1 MSRERIGVVLPDLG
15 GGGVQ
20 RVLVNLAGGF
30 AARGRD
36 VVVCTLDERPMAL
49 DLPAGVR
56 HLPLGGRSYVG
67 SVRSL
72 RHVVVS
78 ERLEALVGGIT
89 RANLALLLA
98 ARRPVRTLVTKHLPV
113 DMLSTS
119 VVRRRVLGAVIGR
132 AYARADA
139 VVAVSQG
146 TFDSLVDLGL
156 PRERLHRIANPVL
169 GADLD
174 RRLAAPLDDPWLS
187 PGAPPVIVGVGRLVP
202 QKDFATLLSA
212 FALLRGR
219 VDARLLI
226 LGDGPD
232 RDALARQVAAA
243 GLDTHVRFAGHVPDV
258 LPYLA
263 RAAVFA
269 STARWE
275 GLPTALIEALA
286 AGTAAVSTDCRTGPR
301 EILEDGDLGELVP
314 VGDVAAV
321 ADAIGRALSDPR
333 RVPRDRLR
341 RYEVEMAADA
351 YLTVLDHA

>member
-1 MSRERIGVVLPDLG
+1 MSRQRIGIVLPDLG

-36 VVVCTLDERPMAL
+36 MVVCTLDERPVAL

-56 HLPLGGRSYVG
+56 HRPLAGGGYVG
-67 SVRSL
+67 SVRAL
-72 RHVVVS
+72 RHVVAD
-78 ERLEALVGGIT
+78 ERLEALIGGIT

-98 ARRPVRTLVTKHLPV
+98 APRSVRTLVTKHLPV

-146 TFDSLVDLGL
+146 TFDSLVSLGL

-169 GADLD
+169 GPDLD
-174 RRLAAPLDDPWLS
+174 RRLAAPLDDPWLG
-187 PGAPPVIVGVGRLVP
+187 PDAPPVVVGVGRLVP
-202 QKDFATLLSA
+202 QKDFATLLRA
-212 FALLRGR
+212 FALVRGR
-219 VDARLLI
+219 TDARLLI
-226 LGDGPD
+226 LGEGPE
-232 RDALARQVAAA
+232 RDALARRVAEV
-243 GLDTHVRFAGHVPDV
+243 GLDAHVRFAGHVPDV

-286 AGTAAVSTDCRTGPR
+286 AGTPVVATDCRTGPR

-314 VGDVAAV
+314 VGDAAAV
-321 ADAIGRALSDPR
+321 ADAIGRALADPR
-333 RVPRDRLR
+333 RVPRERLR
-341 RYEVEMAADA
+341 RYEVGVATDA
-351 YLTVLDHA
+351 YLKVLDGA